1 MKVKVDPDL
10 CTGCEDCTQACPS
23 LFKLGPDW
31 IAEVVGEQ
39 VPPGMEDE
47 ARKTA
52 ALCQFEAILIE
63 E

>member
-1 MKVKVDPDL
+1 MRVKVDPDL

-23 LFKLGPDW
+23 LFKLGSNW
-31 IAEVVGEQ
+31 IAEAVHEQ
-39 VPPGMEDE
+39 VPPGMEEE

-52 ALCQFEAILIE
+52 GLCQFEAIFIE